1 MELAPDTIINDRYR
15 LIERLGRGSFGE
27 VWLAEDTKTG
37 IQIAIK
43 IYIALDTRGIDE
55 FRTEFTNVYNFNHTN
70 LLRPDYFDNYGSHP
84 FLVMPYCPV
93 TLGNKAGQLSEDELW
108 QLIADVSAGL
118 AYLHQHDVVHRD
130 IKPDNI
136 LQDTSGNY
144 LISDFG
150 LSKKMRSTL
159 RKASARSN
167 ADNSSGTIGY
177 MAPEMFTANPTPV
190 KATDIWA
197 LGASIYELATGE
209 MPFCGQGG
217 VMELHGAELPV
228 LPAPF
233 SPELTE
239 LMHKCLAKETW
250 DRPMASQIH
259 EIAQH
264 KIDAASGNA
273 GAGDNGNAGNTGN
286 QTVSENNGGNVV
298 VVKEDSKLLKNLKLM
313 LIAAGILIAVLV
325 IALINVNSNNNEMSD
340 RINELAERVG
350 ELTRVNTSLKA
361 SVEASEQTFNAIL
374 GNQDIKAF
382 INDLTNTGDPVG
394 TPIVS
399 SKTTYLIPWVTVFS
413 KQKIDNGKFY
423 VKFYTPSGLSTGSES
438 KNGYSYSDNFSVEA
452 NKPTT
457 LQFMGWGGK
466 DPGFWSP
473 GEYRIEI
480 WYGGKRIG
488 SNTFRVRS

>member
-1 MELAPDTIINDRYR
+1 MDLAPDTLINDRYR

-27 VWLAEDTKTG
+27 VWLAEDTMTG
-37 IQIAIK
+37 LKIAVK

-55 FRTEFTNVYNFNHTN
+55 FKNEFTNVYSFNHTN
-70 LLRPDYFDNYGSHP
+70 LLRPDYFDSFGSHP

-93 TLGNKAGQLSEDELW
+93 TLGNKTGELSEAELW
-108 QLIADVSAGL
+108 QLISDVSAGV

-136 LQDTSGNY
+136 LQDTAGNY

-197 LGASIYELATGE
+197 LGASIYELATGD

-217 VMELHGAELPV
+217 VMELHGAELPM
-228 LPAPF
+228 LPAGF
-233 SPELTE
+233 SHELTE
-239 LMHKCLAKETW
+239 LMHKCLTKETW
-250 DRPMASQIH
+250 DRPTAAQIH
-259 EIAQH
+259 EMAQ
-264 KIDAASGNA
+264 KVINKTTDA
-273 GAGDNGNAGNTGN
+273 DNDNSGN
-286 QTVSENNGGNVV
+286 QTVSEGNGGNGV
-298 VVKEDSKLLKNLKLM
+298 VVKETGKSKRGSTVLLV
-313 LIAAGILIAVLV
+313 IAGVIIAVLV
-325 IALINVNSNNNEMSD
+325 VALINLNSENDRQSD
-340 RINELAERVG
+340 QIRKQSEEISR
-350 ELTRVNTSLKA
+350 LTNQNTNLKA

-374 GNQDIKAF
+374 GNQTIKAF
-382 INDLTNTGDPVG
+382 VNDLTNTGDPAG
-394 TPIVS
+394 TPIIS
-399 SKTTYLIPWVTVFS
+399 RKTTYLIPRVTVFS
-413 KQKIDNGKFY
+413 KQKINNGTFY

-438 KNGYSYSDNFSVEA
+438 RGGYSYSDNFSVEA

-457 LQFMGWGGK
+457 LTFVGWGGDK
-466 DPGFWSP
+466 AGHWSP
-473 GEYRIEI
+473 GDYRIEI

-488 SNTFRVRS
+488 SNTFTVLP

>member
-15 LIERLGRGSFGE
+15 LIKRLGRGSFGE

-55 FRTEFTNVYNFNHTN
+55 FKNEFTNVYSFNHTN
-70 LLRPDYFDNYGSHP
+70 LLRPDYFDSYGSHP

-93 TLGNKAGQLSEDELW
+93 TLGNKTGELSETELW

-136 LQDTSGNY
+136 LQDTAGNY

-250 DRPMASQIH
+250 DRPMAAQIH

-264 KIDAASGNA
+264 KIDASSGN
-273 GAGDNGNAGNTGN
+273 GGSDDNGNRGN
-286 QTVSENNGGNVV
+286 QTVSENNGANVV
-298 VVKEDSKLLKNLKLM
+298 VVKENSKLVKNLKLL
-313 LIAAGILIAVLV
+313 LIAAGIFIAALV
-325 IALINVNSNNNEMSD
+325 IALISLESTNSEKSD
-340 RINELAERVG
+340 DIIRLSKTVA
-350 ELTRVNTSLKA
+350 ELTHRNNGLKA

-374 GNQDIKAF
+374 GNQEIKAF
-382 INDLTNTGDPVG
+382 VNDLTNTGDPVG

-457 LQFMGWGGK
+457 LQFIGWGGET
-466 DPGFWSP
+466 PGHWSP
-473 GEYRIEI
+473 GDYRIEI
-480 WYGGKRIG
+480 WYDGKRIG

>member
-1 MELAPDTIINDRYR
+1 MELAPDTLINDRYR
-15 LIERLGRGSFGE
+15 LIKRLGRGSFGE
-27 VWLAEDTKTG
+27 VWLAEDTMTG
-37 IQIAIK
+37 LQIAVK

-55 FRTEFTNVYNFNHTN
+55 FKNEFTNVYSFNHTN
-70 LLRPDYFDNYGSHP
+70 LLRPDYFDSYGSHP

-93 TLGNKAGQLSEDELW
+93 TLGNKTGELSETELW

-136 LQDTSGNY
+136 LQDTAGNY

-250 DRPMASQIH
+250 DRPMAAQIH

-264 KIDAASGNA
+264 KIDASSGNG
-273 GAGDNGNAGNTGN
+273 GASDNGNGGN
-286 QTVSENNGGNVV
+286 QTVSENNGANVV
-298 VVKEDSKLLKNLKLM
+298 VVKENSKLVKNLKLM
-313 LIAAGILIAVLV
+313 LIAAGIFITALV
-325 IALINVNSNNNEMSD
+325 IALISLESTNSEKSD
-340 RINELAERVG
+340 DIIRLSKIVA
-350 ELTRVNTSLKA
+350 ELTHRNNGLKA

-374 GNQDIKAF
+374 GNQEIKAF
-382 INDLTNTGDPVG
+382 VNDLTNTGDPVG
-394 TPIVS
+394 TPIIS
-399 SKTTYLIPWVTVFS
+399 RKTTYLVPWVTVFS
-413 KQKIDNGKFY
+413 KQKINNGTFY

-457 LQFMGWGGK
+457 LQFIGWGGET
-466 DPGFWSP
+466 PGHWGP
-473 GEYRIEI
+473 GDYRIEI
-480 WYGGKRIG
+480 WYDGKRIG
-488 SNTFRVRS
+488 SNTFRVKS

>member
-1 MELAPDTIINDRYR
+1 MELAPDTLINDRYR
-15 LIERLGRGSFGE
+15 LIKRLGRGSFGE
-27 VWLAEDTKTG
+27 VWLAEDTMTG
-37 IQIAIK
+37 LQIAVK

-55 FRTEFTNVYNFNHTN
+55 FKNEFTNVYSFNHTN
-70 LLRPDYFDNYGSHP
+70 LLRPDYFDSYGSHP

-93 TLGNKAGQLSEDELW
+93 TLGNKTGELSETELW

-136 LQDTSGNY
+136 LQDTAGNY

-250 DRPMASQIH
+250 DRPMAAQIH

-264 KIDAASGNA
+264 KIDASSGNG
-273 GAGDNGNAGNTGN
+273 GASDNGNGGN
-286 QTVSENNGGNVV
+286 QTVSENNGANVV
-298 VVKEDSKLLKNLKLM
+298 VVKENSKLVKNLKLM
-313 LIAAGILIAVLV
+313 LIAAGIFIAALV
-325 IALINVNSNNNEMSD
+325 IALISLESTNSEKSD
-340 RINELAERVG
+340 DIIRLSKTVA
-350 ELTRVNTSLKA
+350 ELTHRNNGLKA

-374 GNQDIKAF
+374 GNQEIKAF
-382 INDLTNTGDPVG
+382 VNDLTNTGDPVG
-394 TPIVS
+394 TPIIS
-399 SKTTYLIPWVTVFS
+399 RKTTYLVPWVTVFS
-413 KQKIDNGKFY
+413 KQKINNGTFY

-438 KNGYSYSDNFSVEA
+438 KNGYSYSNNFSVEA

-457 LQFMGWGGK
+457 LQFIGWGGET
-466 DPGFWSP
+466 PGHWGP
-473 GEYRIEI
+473 GDYRIEI
-480 WYGGKRIG
+480 WYDGKRIG

>member
-55 FRTEFTNVYNFNHTN
+55 FKNEFTNVYSFNHTN
-70 LLRPDYFDNYGSHP
+70 LLRPDYFDSYGSHP

-93 TLGNKAGQLSEDELW
+93 TLGNKTGELSETELW

-136 LQDTSGNY
+136 LQDTAGNY

-250 DRPMASQIH
+250 DRPMAAQIH

-264 KIDAASGNA
+264 KIDAASGN
-273 GAGDNGNAGNTGN
+273 GGSDDNGNRGN
-286 QTVSENNGGNVV
+286 QTVSENNGANVV
-298 VVKEDSKLLKNLKLM
+298 VVKENSKLVKNLKLL
-313 LIAAGILIAVLV
+313 LIAAGIFIAALV
-325 IALINVNSNNNEMSD
+325 IALISLESTNSEKSD
-340 RINELAERVG
+340 DIIRLSKTVA
-350 ELTRVNTSLKA
+350 ELTHRNNGLKA

-374 GNQDIKAF
+374 GNQEIKAF
-382 INDLTNTGDPVG
+382 VNDLTNTGDPVG

-457 LQFMGWGGK
+457 LQFIGWGGET
-466 DPGFWSP
+466 PGHWGP
-473 GEYRIEI
+473 GDYRIEI
-480 WYGGKRIG
+480 WYDGKRIG

>member
-1 MELAPDTIINDRYR
+1 MELAPDTLINDRYR
-15 LIERLGRGSFGE
+15 LIKRLGRGSFGE
-27 VWLAEDTKTG
+27 VWLAEDTMTG
-37 IQIAIK
+37 LQIAVK

-55 FRTEFTNVYNFNHTN
+55 FKNEFTNVYSFNHTN
-70 LLRPDYFDNYGSHP
+70 LLRPDYFDSYGSHP

-93 TLGNKAGQLSEDELW
+93 TLGNKTGELSENELW

-136 LQDTSGNY
+136 LQDTAGNY

-250 DRPMASQIH
+250 DRPMAAQIH

-264 KIDAASGNA
+264 KIDAASGN
-273 GAGDNGNAGNTGN
+273 GGSDDNGNGGN
-286 QTVSENNGGNVV
+286 QTVSENNAANVV
-298 VVKEDSKLLKNLKLM
+298 VVKENGAAKKGSKVLLIVAGVIIAGLVIM
-313 LIAAGILIAVLV
+313 LINLNSANNRQSDE
-325 IALINVNSNNNEMSD
+325 INRLANVVADLSNKN
-340 RINELAERVG
+340 A
-350 ELTRVNTSLKA
+350 SLKS

-374 GNQDIKAF
+374 GNKEIKAF
-382 INDLTNTGDPVG
+382 VNDLTNTGDPVG

-413 KQKIDNGKFY
+413 KVPINNGTFY
-423 VKFYTPSGLSTGSES
+423 VKFYTPTGLSTGSES
-438 KNGYSYSDNFSVEA
+438 KGGYSYSDNFSVEA

-457 LQFMGWGGK
+457 LQFIGWGGET
-466 DPGFWSP
+466 PGHWSP
-473 GEYRIEI
+473 GDYRIEI
-480 WYGGKRIG
+480 WYDGKRIG

>member
-1 MELAPDTIINDRYR
+1 MELAPDTLINDRYR

-55 FRTEFTNVYNFNHTN
+55 FKNEFTNVYSFNHTN
-70 LLRPDYFDNYGSHP
+70 LLRPDYFDSYGSHP

-93 TLGNKAGQLSEDELW
+93 TLGNKTGELSETELW

-136 LQDTSGNY
+136 LQDTAGNY

-233 SPELTE
+233 SPELTG

-250 DRPMASQIH
+250 DRPMAAQVH

-264 KIDAASGNA
+264 KIDAASGN
-273 GAGDNGNAGNTGN
+273 GGSDDNGNGGN
-286 QTVSENNGGNVV
+286 QTVAEGNGNNVV
-298 VVKEDSKLLKNLKLM
+298 IVKEDGTAKKSSKVLLIIAGVIIVA
-313 LIAAGILIAVLV
+313 LI
-325 IALINVNSNNNEMSD
+325 IALINLNSANNQQSD
-340 RINELAERVG
+340 DINRLNKTVA
-350 ELTRVNTSLKA
+350 ELTNKNINLRA

-374 GNQDIKAF
+374 GNQEIKAF
-382 INDLTNTGDPVG
+382 VNDLTNTGDPVG

-399 SKTTYLIPWVTVFS
+399 GKTTYLIPWVTVFS

-457 LQFMGWGGK
+457 LQFIGWGAET
-466 DPGFWSP
+466 PGHWGP
-473 GEYRIEI
+473 GDYRIEI
-480 WYGGKRIG
+480 WYDGKRIG